1 MDNVRILLL
10 PIDTFDRRRHAEMWE
25 NTRMTAAEVKGITDK
40 GGSVFPLTEFMD
52 LCNDQVQLDL
62 EKFWV
67 SYITLV

>member
-10 PIDTFDRRRHAEMWE
+10 PIDTFDRRGDAEYWE
-25 NTRMTAAEVKGITDK
+25 NTSMTAGEVKGITDK

-52 LCNDQVQLDL
+52 LCNDQDLDL
-62 EKFWV
+62 EKYWI